1 MGNPWVPVF
10 FWWPNFKA
18 TSKICNWMSALLV
31 REGRTKLFKNR
42 ICRCSNQ
49 DIWIPLWKDMF
60 CPKDEQHKS
69 FRVGHFLWE
78 FHYYN
83 EFCEN
88 SWITYEP
95 ISIIRW
101 QLGSWFCSFVFL
113 FDQLPGPFSYIK
125 IWHLPS
131 IRKSNEGTRI
141 LAFLGGSGCK
151 RSLSTRT
158 LGCETRIATEITK
171 NMLLAILWCGAYDWL
186 SLAWLDSFSFSS
198 DTNHPKTF
206 MHSSMFVAS
215 KDLRW
220 LDVVTSTSAGEKA
233 RWDSQRWWC
242 LKSSSH
248 RWKILRGSKSQ
259 VNLV

>member
-95 ISIIRW
+95 ISIIRCE
-101 QLGSWFCSFVFL
+101 LGSWLLLICFFVRSTPWSFLIHQNLASPQHPQVKL
-113 FDQLPGPFSYIK
+113 T
-125 IWHLPS
+125 
-131 IRKSNEGTRI
+131 NRI
-141 LAFLGGSGCK
+141 IAFLGGSGCK
-151 RSLSTRT
+151 RSLSTRI

-171 NMLLAILWCGAYDWL
+171 NMLLAILWYGAYDWL

-242 LKSSSH
+242 LNILQP
-248 RWKILRGSKSQ
+248 RVEILRGSKSQ